1 MPARRGIPDYA
12 NRPRIPHLGRKSEDS
27 IGTNERTSLRMLLC
41 SACQVFA
48 LRLRGVIGGMR
59 DETGSIREALRR
71 DPAKRACQAGS
82 QRSDADAGRA
92 HRGQQRNCR
101 GATAQDRGH
110 TGRFDSAPGLRTGQ
124 ERMQAGESAMAMM
137 LHEPA

>member
-1 MPARRGIPDYA
+1 
-12 NRPRIPHLGRKSEDS
+12 
-27 IGTNERTSLRMLLC
+27 MLPC

-59 DETGSIREALRR
+59 DETGSIREALRH
-71 DPAKRACQAGS
+71 DPAKRGRNHLMPMPAGGTGD
-82 QRSDADAGRA
+82 R
-92 HRGQQRNCR
+92 HRTVEALSRK
-101 GATAQDRGH
+101 
-110 TGRFDSAPGLRTGQ
+110 TGVTPGDLDSAPGLRTGQ